1 MSRIGRLPISVPA
14 NVQVSIDQ
22 STISIKG
29 PKATLV
35 RTFPSF
41 VSFGL
46 QNNEL
51 FVFSSE
57 LNVFEKAMRGT
68 VRSIVA
74 AMVTGV
80 HTFYVK
86 DLEIQGT
93 GFKAVLKDRVLDLSL
108 GYSHPLNYHIP
119 AGIEVVVADAGT
131 KLKISGS
138 DKQLV
143 GQVAAQIKHYYPVEP
158 YKGKGVRIVGEF
170 VRRKEGKK
178 TA

>member
-1 MSRIGRLPISVPA
+1 MSRIGKLPISVPA
-14 NVQVSIDQ
+14 SIQVGIDQ

-41 VSFGL
+41 ITFGF
-46 QNNEL
+46 QNNEII
-51 FVFSSE
+51 VYSTD
-57 LNVFEKAMRGT
+57 LNVFEKAMKGT

-74 AMVTGV
+74 AMVQGV
-80 HTFYVK
+80 HTFYFK

-93 GFKAVLKDRVLDLSL
+93 GFKAVLKDRVLDLFL
-108 GYSHPLNYHIP
+108 GYSHPLNYNIP
-119 AGIEVVVADAGT
+119 AGVEILVADAGT
-131 KLKISGS
+131 KLKVSGP

-143 GQVAAQIKHYYPVEP
+143 GQVAAQIKSYYSVEP
-158 YKGKGVRIVGEF
+158 YKGKGVRICGEF

>member
-1 MSRIGRLPISVPA
+1 MSRIGRLPIAVPA
-14 NVQVSIDQ
+14 DVHVSIDQ
-22 STISIKG
+22 STISVKG
-29 PKATLV
+29 PMATLN

-41 VSFGL
+41 IHFAL
-46 QNNEL
+46 TDNEICIA
-51 FVFSSE
+51 SDCS
-57 LNVFEKAMRGT
+57 NVFERAMRGT

-74 AMVTGV
+74 AMVKGV
-80 HTFYVK
+80 HTLYVK
-86 DLEIQGT
+86 NLEIQGT
-93 GFKAVLKDRVLDLSL
+93 GFKAVLKDRILDLSL
-108 GYSHPLNYHIP
+108 GYSHPLNYRIP
-119 AGIEVVVADAGT
+119 DGIEVLVTDSGT

-158 YKGKGVRIVGEF
+158 YKGKGVRIIGEF